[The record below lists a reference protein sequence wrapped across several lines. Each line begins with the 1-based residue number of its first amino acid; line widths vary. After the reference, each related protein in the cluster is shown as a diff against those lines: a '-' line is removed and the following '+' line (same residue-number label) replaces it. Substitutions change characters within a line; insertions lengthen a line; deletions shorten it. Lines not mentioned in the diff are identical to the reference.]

1 MAPYAVV
8 ALGEAQNWSANI
20 SSILNAGS
28 IAGRILVGLLA
39 DRIGPLNTLFISLFV
54 SNLAIL
60 TIWLP
65 FKSLGP
71 LIAAALIFGF
81 ASGSVVSLVPV
92 VTANLFGVQRLAS
105 ILGLLFFSYT
115 LGSLVCS
122 PVGGALLD
130 KYGHG
135 TNYTP
140 LIIYDGAF
148 FSAATLLL
156 GVLRMAV
163 DTNLWAKI

>member
-1 MAPYAVV
+1 MPPYAVT
-8 ALGEAQNWSANI
+8 ALQESSDWSASI

-28 IAGRILVGLLA
+28 IAGRMLVGLLA
-39 DRIGPLNTLFISLFV
+39 DVIGPLNALFISLAV
-54 SNLAIL
+54 SNFAIL
-60 TIWLP
+60 AIWLP
-65 FKSLGP
+65 FKSLGAF
-71 LIAAALIFGF
+71 IAAALIFGF

-92 VTANLFGVQRLAS
+92 VTANLFGVKRLAS

-115 LGSLVCS
+115 LGTLVCS

-140 LIIYDGAF
+140 LIIYDGSF

-156 GVLRMAV
+156 GALRLAV
-163 DTNLWAKI
+163 SRSLVASI